1 MKELHLICNAHL
13 DPVWQW
19 DYEEGITSAIATF
32 YSAAEL
38 AKQFDYIFCHNEAFL
53 YEVVEKYVGTDLC
66 GLEYEPLFTFAN
78 PDKKAYFVVA
88 DNYVTM
94 SDGTGIVHIAPAFGE
109 DDAKVGRNYDLPFVQ
124 FVDGKGNMTEE
135 TPYAG
140 KFVKDADIDIL
151 IDLDKDGKFELI
163 ASKPITAAGKLFSN
177 YRTYPQGEV
186 HAMLWDGMGM
196 NLLWKT
202 RRIKGTVCD
211 VAIADP
217 NNNGKLDLV
226 VAVNSYAGV
235 MNGVKTR
242 CALYL
247 YPLDTTQVSGKS
259 NYAE

>member
-1 MKELHLICNAHL
+1 MVFDRFGKRLSATDDIYSGSSVYVIGDRGIGNLQADEDDDITHYIPMRM
-13 DPVWQW
+13 PV
-19 DYEEGITSAIATF
+19 
-32 YSAAEL
+32 
-38 AKQFDYIFCHNEAFL
+38 
-53 YEVVEKYVGTDLC
+53 TDL
-66 GLEYEPLFTFAN
+66 
-78 PDKKAYFVVA
+78 D
-88 DNYVTM
+88 
-94 SDGTGIVHIAPAFGE
+94 
-109 DDAKVGRNYDLPFVQ
+109 Q
-124 FVDGKGNMTEE
+124 
-135 TPYAG
+135 
-140 KFVKDADIDIL
+140 
-151 IDLDKDGKFELI
+151 DGKFELI
-163 ASKPITAAGKLFSN
+163 ANKPITAAGKMFSN

-247 YPLDTTQVSGKS
+247 YPLDTTQVSGKA
-259 NYAE
+259 NYSE